1 MMRSK
6 LVEKI
11 VETERT
17 LAERKNHTDFTDFW
31 KPKGL
36 GRFYSFLNPVSYLKA
51 LKHQKLF
58 CQMDGL
64 FVDGVMLVAAIRMCY
79 GKKVTRRSC
88 DMTSVGKSLLEVSV
102 REGKSLYIVASKQE
116 SVERAMT
123 MFRERFE
130 GVNIVGYRNGYFA
143 NEDEMDEEARHI
155 TEVNPDFLVVGMGA
169 IKQEE
174 FLLRV
179 KRAGYR
185 GIGFTCGGFIHQTA
199 LNETDYYPAWID
211 RRDIRFLYRMWK
223 EPYTRKRYLRAGFLF
238 PLKFVWE
245 KYF

>member
-1 MMRSK
+1 MQSI
-6 LVEKI
+6 LVKKILDSEKA
-11 VETERT
+11 
-17 LAERKNHTDFTDFW
+17 LTDGELLLSL
-31 KPKGL
+31 KG
-36 GRFYSFLNPVSYLKA
+36 GGVYTFLNPVSYLDA
-51 LKHQKLF
+51 LKRKDLF
-58 CQMDGL
+58 GQFDGIFADGSL
-64 FVDGVMLVAAIRMCY
+64 LVDAIRMCY
-79 GKKVTRRSC
+79 GVKVTRRSC
-88 DMTSVGKSLLEVSV
+88 DMTSVGRKLLEVSAQ
-102 REGKSLYIVASKQE
+102 EGKTLYFLASKQE
-116 SVERAMT
+116 EIERAVE
-123 MFRERFE
+123 MFREKFV
-130 GVNIVGYRNGYFA
+130 GVQIVGYRNGYFA
-143 NEDEMDEEARHI
+143 NEEEMDEEARHI

-179 KRAGYR
+179 KRTGYR

-238 PLKFVWE
+238 PLKFVRE